1 MPVQWIAGGALYANS
16 YVIGTVL
23 VDAGVLPMAIEPYKD
38 SIATVL
44 LTHCH
49 FDHTAR
55 VKEIA
60 HMCRA
65 KVAIHTRDAAG
76 LTDDAKSLS
85 MHFGSRSPGIVPD
98 ILLNE
103 GDSVCG
109 LRVLHTP
116 GHTPGSICLFSEL
129 DQILI
134 SGDTVFTDG
143 GFGRYDFPGG
153 SRLELARSIDRLS
166 LLDVEG
172 LYPGHGVPVESG
184 GSGHIASAR
193 QLLKSGYG

>member
-1 MPVQWIAGGALYANS
+1 MPVHWIAGGALYANS
-16 YVIGTVL
+16 YVIGDVL

-38 SIATVL
+38 TITTIV

-65 KVAIHTRDAAG
+65 KVAIHKTDAAG

-85 MHFGSRSPGIVPD
+85 MHFGSRSPSIVPD
-98 ILLNE
+98 IFLNE
-103 GDSVCG
+103 GDSVGG

-116 GHTPGSICLFSEL
+116 GHTPGSICLFSES
-129 DQILI
+129 DQVLI

-143 GFGRYDFPGG
+143 GFGRYDFIGG
-153 SRLELARSIDRLS
+153 SRAELARSIDRLS

-172 LYPGHGVPVESG
+172 LYPGHGVPVENG

-193 QLLKSGYG
+193 DLLKSGYG